1 MSRINLRIPVP
12 YEKVLR
18 DWLSSLD
25 WSQDQFAHW
34 LTKHGSP
41 TSRATVSRW
50 LSVSDRSDKSDCPS
64 WPIAM
69 LENHYQ
75 HGISMKRIVFANH
88 KGGVGKSTL
97 VCHQAFDLIRRG
109 HRVLVVDLDDQG
121 NSSLTLQAYAGNTVA
136 SSLFEPGARIPADVP
151 DDGNI
156 LVIPGDAELVKLR
169 DASDEVIDHF
179 LYALDEVSSHFDYCV
194 IDTPPSAGL
203 FMGAALYAADYVVAP
218 IELEQYS
225 VQGIGR
231 IMDIISTIRAQ
242 GNEDVCFMGML
253 PNRYD
258 PRSPRQR
265 DLLKDIRTEYPDY
278 IIDAPIGI
286 RSAIP
291 EALDE
296 GRPVWALKKTSA
308 RNAAKQISTF
318 LDLMYQRMED
328 KNG

>member
-1 MSRINLRIPVP
+1 M
-12 YEKVLR
+12 E
-18 DWLSSLD
+18 
-25 WSQDQFAHW
+25 
-34 LTKHGSP
+34 
-41 TSRATVSRW
+41 
-50 LSVSDRSDKSDCPS
+50 
-64 WPIAM
+64 
-69 LENHYQ
+69 
-75 HGISMKRIVFANH
+75 RIVFANH

-97 VCHQAFDLIRRG
+97 VCHQAFDLSRRG

-121 NSSLTLQAYAGNTVA
+121 NSSLTLQAYAGDTVA
-136 SSLFEPGARIPADVP
+136 SSLFEPGTSIPTNVP
-151 DDGNI
+151 NDENI
-156 LVIPGDAELVKLR
+156 RVIQGDARLVKLR
-169 DASDEVIDHF
+169 DASEEVVDHF
-179 LYALDEVSSHFDYCV
+179 LDALDEAASHFDYCV

-225 VQGIGR
+225 VHGIGR

-242 GNEDVCFMGML
+242 GNEDMCFMGML

-265 DLLKDIRTEYPDY
+265 ELLEDIRAEYSDY
-278 IIDAPIGI
+278 IIDTPIGI

-296 GRPVWALKKTSA
+296 GQPVWALKKTSA
-308 RNAAKQISTF
+308 RDAAKQINAF
-318 LDLMYQRMED
+318 LDLMYQRMES